1 MLVQSHPVD
10 GYVELFADN
19 DVATLRC
26 HWPIDL
32 KADDWIDI
40 ENHYSMFSYLQAVND
55 SISTGIGGAQGVSG
69 GYLRIIS
76 MADGFI
82 IEFSRPQGG
91 WSASALR
98 LRIMRPISDLL
109 PKRMTPEGR
118 STSTPVMPGG
128 LPGPSAPQGRG
139 PLGGALKK
147 ESEGL

>member
-1 MLVQSHPVD
+1 MLVQSHPAD
-10 GYVELFADN
+10 GYVELLPDN
-19 DVATLRC
+19 DVVALRC
-26 HWPIDL
+26 HWPVDL

-40 ENHYSMFSYLQAVND
+40 ENHYPMLSYLQAVND
-55 SISTGIGGAQGVSG
+55 SISTGIGGALGVSG

-109 PKRMTPEGR
+109 PRRDNPGGR

-128 LPGPSAPQGRG
+128 FPRT
-139 PLGGALKK
+139 
-147 ESEGL
+147 